1 MRRLVRAASVLLAL
15 ALPMTACGG
24 DNPFGIVVDEGG
36 DFAITV
42 AGDTQPTYDW
52 EATNARLLV
61 VFRAS
66 DSFQVWRIDAAAGSG
81 GFSGPVTHG
90 LVPADA
96 SEEVDGQALESGV
109 QYRVEITL
117 MDGRTSSETFVP

>member
-1 MRRLVRAASVLLAL
+1 MTRLVRSAALLLAL
-15 ALPMTACGG
+15 TLPAAGCGG
-24 DNPFGIVVDEGG
+24 DNPFGTVLDEGG

-42 AGDTQPTYDW
+42 TGDTAPTYDW

-66 DSFQVWRIDAAAGSG
+66 DSFEVWRIDAAAGSE
-81 GFSGPVTHG
+81 GFAGPVQHG
-90 LVPADA
+90 FVPSEAFEDGDA
-96 SEEVDGQALESGV
+96 QVLQSGV

-117 MDGRTSSETFVP
+117 MDGRSSTETFIP